1 MKPSI
6 PVPEADVDA
15 VLDDIDRSALAAMI
29 EAAADVSL
37 VVEAGG
43 GIIDVV
49 CGSEELRA
57 ELDDQWLGRAW
68 VDTVTE
74 DGREK
79 VQDLLKVA
87 GLPAGTRVVRDLT
100 HRLADGSEL
109 PVRYCAVSL
118 DEDGRLAAVGRD
130 MRAVAALQQQVLNAQ
145 LTLEQDYWRLR
156 QVETRYRLLFQ
167 MAGDPLLIVDP
178 ASQKV
183 LEANPAADKLLSE
196 GGKSII
202 GKSFPVGFDAAGSE
216 TLRGLMA
223 EAGAVGRGSVA
234 GVRAADGART
244 FAVSANLLRQDNE
257 ARLLLRLSGGSEQE
271 AGGEHGEAS
280 ARLSELLRRAPD
292 AVVLTDLDGY
302 IRAANQTF
310 LDLAELA
317 SEEQA
322 VGRSIDRWL
331 GRTGVDLNVLLTNL
345 RQRDSV
351 KLFATTLRGEYGSRT
366 DVEISAA
373 MYSQDDRAA
382 FAFFIRDIGRRLVAE
397 DAMSLRLPKSVEQIT
412 QQVGRVPLKELVRQS
427 TDLIER
433 LCIEAALELTGDNRA
448 SAAELLGVSRQGLYA
463 KLHRY
468 KLGDKGAE
476 E

>member
-1 MKPSI
+1 VKTTI
-6 PVPEADVDA
+6 PDSEA
-15 VLDDIDRSALAAMI
+15 VLDDVDRSALAAMI

-37 VVEAGG
+37 VVDAGG
-43 GIIDVV
+43 DIVDVV
-49 CGSEELRA
+49 CGSEDLRA
-57 ELDDQWLGRAW
+57 ELDGQWLGRAW
-68 VDTVTE
+68 ADTVTE
-74 DGREK
+74 DGRER

-87 GLPAGTRVVRDLT
+87 GAPAGTRVVRDLT

-118 DEDGRLAAVGRD
+118 EEDGRVAAVGRD

-202 GKSFPVGFDAAGSE
+202 GKTFPIGFDAAGSE

-234 GVRAADGART
+234 GVRSADGTRT

-257 ARLLLRLSGGSEQE
+257 ARLLLRLSGVSED
-271 AGGEHGEAS
+271 AGGEAGEAS

-302 IRAANQTF
+302 ISAANQTF

-322 VGRSIDRWL
+322 IGRSIDRWL

-345 RQRDSV
+345 RQRDAV

-373 MYSQDDRAA
+373 MYSQQDSAA

-397 DAMSLRLPKSVEQIT
+397 HAMSVRLPKTVEQIT

-427 TDLIER
+427 TDLIEK